1 MVVRT
6 QRIRARGIVGALA
19 ASGIL
24 IFGVPATTAYAIKLG
39 DVLKTGG
46 IAFIVKE
53 LGPEIN
59 KAINTLLMN
68 RKVEVRDATKV
79 VPIISGGKGTYVGA
93 AQVTGPEEMVKKVQF
108 VAQVETEFA
117 KVRLKALIPISTGRD
132 TKSDKLEASRVA
144 GVGISAIIDLRPAR
158 L

>member
-1 MVVRT
+1 MKTR
-6 QRIRARGIVGALA
+6 RIRHIARVAGVMTLTVL
-19 ASGIL
+19 L
-24 IFGVPATTAYAIKLG
+24 ITLQVSRLHAIKLG

-59 KAINTLLMN
+59 KAINTLLLN
-68 RKVEVRDATKV
+68 RKVEVRDATRV

-93 AQVTGPEEMVKKVQF
+93 AQITGPEKQVKKVQF
-108 VAQVETEFA
+108 VAQVEVEFE
-117 KVRLKALIPISTGRD
+117 KVRLKALIPISTGRN
-132 TKSDKLEASRVA
+132 TKTEALEASRVA
-144 GVGISAIIDLRPAR
+144 GVGVSALIDLRPAR